1 MKAAQDHHST
11 MGSSSRSDDASR
23 DQSLHSLQS
32 GLEHAR
38 SMIRSYGNTAQVFIR
53 GAYQKARTI
62 VASSST
68 PKCSSLVGKDDDVLE
83 SDAASSTVSISAS
96 ENNMRSYSRIGDNYP
111 YVLVKILLI
120 PLFSK

>member
-1 MKAAQDHHST
+1 
-11 MGSSSRSDDASR
+11 
-23 DQSLHSLQS
+23 
-32 GLEHAR
+32 
-38 SMIRSYGNTAQVFIR
+38 MIRSYGNTAQVFIR